1 MAVVYNRRYVGMK
14 RLLGCCLAIIMLNFL
29 TGMPVALAKNGKDL
43 KNEIN
48 QDIKNRQKTLGD
60 LQKKQGDLND
70 NESRQ
75 STTTEKVAVVDSQ
88 IENENDKIHSK
99 QNDINNTEQKV
110 QTLKNNVE
118 ILQKKMNQRKKYIA
132 NRIRTTYIHDGT
144 HKYLELL
151 VDSKDFG
158 DLISRV
164 YFISQLEKHDH
175 DILDEQANDKKKLEK
190 DQNELKNTLIQL
202 NGDLQNL
209 KQLQSS
215 LNDKKASE
223 QAYLQQ
229 LDEEKD
235 QIQTVISSKEQLVA
249 YYKKQEATHRAELKQ
264 WEKELLENADVPK
277 EIRQFVEPAQ
287 QLESSTGIP
296 AAITIAQIILESGG
310 QLSALA
316 IEGKNLFG
324 VKGSGSAGTIN
335 VNTHEVVN
343 GETVT
348 INAGFKK
355 YNTYYQS
362 MVDHAKVLQLPRY
375 QVYLSQAQSLEEY
388 AFGIQSGGYSTDPTY
403 ANKLLTIIK
412 DYSLAQYDGG
422 SF

>member
-1 MAVVYNRRYVGMK
+1 MK

-88 IENENDKIHSK
+88 IENYNEKIRAKQSGIND
-99 QNDINNTEQKV
+99 TERQV
-110 QTLKNNVE
+110 QTLKDT
-118 ILQKKMNQRKKYIA
+118 IKTLQDKMNQRKKYVA

-151 VDSKDFG
+151 VNAQDFG
-158 DLISRV
+158 DLISRI

-175 DILDEQANDKKKLEK
+175 DILDEQANDKKKMEK
-190 DQNELKNTLIQL
+190 NQDELKNTLNKL
-202 NGDLQNL
+202 HGDLQSL
-209 KQLQSS
+209 QQLQSS
-215 LNDKKASE
+215 LDDKKETE
-223 QAYLQQ
+223 QAYLEQ
-229 LDEEKD
+229 LKEQEN
-235 QIQTVISSKEQLVA
+235 QIQTIITSKQQLVA
-249 YYKKQEATHRAELKQ
+249 YYKKQEATHRAELKE
-264 WEKELLENADVPK
+264 WEKTLLQNADIPK
-277 EIRQFVEPAQ
+277 EIRQFIEPAQ
-287 QLESSTGIP
+287 QLESNTGIP

-310 QLSALA
+310 QLSELALK
-316 IEGKNLFG
+316 GKNLFG
-324 VKGSGSAGTIN
+324 IKGVGSAGSIN
-335 VNTHEVVN
+335 VNTHEVVDGN
-343 GETVT
+343 TLT

-355 YNTYYQS
+355 YDTYYQS

-375 QVYLSQAQSLEEY
+375 QIYLSQAHSLEEY

-412 DYSLAQYDGG
+412 DYKLAQYDGG